1 MATSLINNR
10 KFEQEGK
17 FIKRA
22 IQNKKKKEK
31 DIKRT
36 KTNKYYSNIKNNI
49 QDQMND
55 DKNARLDAK
64 EEQYQEK
71 QDELD
76 AFFKQELLSVVLN
89 GETIV
94 WSKHHQL
101 AKEQEPLPISEDYYF
116 GYSACHP
123 VSDSDSDYDLW
134 EGYDDYES
142 FDQMLNP
149 ELYK

>member
-1 MATSLINNR
+1 
-10 KFEQEGK
+10 
-17 FIKRA
+17 
-22 IQNKKKKEK
+22 
-31 DIKRT
+31 
-36 KTNKYYSNIKNNI
+36 
-49 QDQMND
+49 MND

>member
-1 MATSLINNR
+1 MATSFNNR

-22 IQNKKKKEK
+22 IQNKKKIEK

-55 DKNARLDAK
+55 DKNAHLDAK

-71 QDELD
+71 Q
-76 AFFKQELLSVVLN
+76 ELLSVVLN
-89 GETIV
+89 GEIIV
-94 WSKHHQL
+94 WSKYHQL
-101 AKEQEPLPISEDYYF
+101 AKEQEPLPISEDYDFRYP
-116 GYSACHP
+116 GCHP